1 MSKERTVIGQNIKKY
16 REARGMTQLV
26 LAKAAHLSPATIGHM
41 EIGDVPNPKILTLK
55 KIADAL
61 DIKVDELIASSQKN

>member
-26 LAKAAHLSPATIGHM
+26 LAKAAHLSPATIGH
-41 EIGDVPNPKILTLK
+41 IVSPKQI
-55 KIADAL
+55 DF
-61 DIKVDELIASSQKN
+61 SMG